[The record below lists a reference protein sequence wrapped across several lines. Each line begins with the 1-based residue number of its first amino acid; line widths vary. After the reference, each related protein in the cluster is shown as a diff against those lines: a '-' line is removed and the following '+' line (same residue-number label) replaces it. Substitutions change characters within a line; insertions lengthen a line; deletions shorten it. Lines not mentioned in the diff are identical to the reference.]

1 MMIKIMIWGL
11 VVAFGLLWLSRRAAN
26 RKARTR

>member
-1 MMIKIMIWGL
+1 MMMKIMIWGL